1 MDSLKIDFKSK
12 SSIYFA
18 LVIILLGTVLIVSL
32 STFLI
37 KKLYSTPAEYLPYLI
52 SAKPSILEWI
62 YELIVLGA
70 FLTIG
75 GLILL
80 FSLIFCKIK
89 EESNTNQTIK
99 KAN

>member
-1 MDSLKIDFKSK
+1 
-12 SSIYFA
+12 
-18 LVIILLGTVLIVSL
+18 VLGTVLIVSL
-32 STFLI
+32 SIFLI
-37 KKLYSTPAEYLPYLI
+37 IKLNSTPAEYLPYLI

-62 YELIVLGA
+62 YELIVLGTI
-70 FLTIG
+70 LTIG

-89 EESNTNQTIK
+89 EELNTNQTIK

>member
-1 MDSLKIDFKSK
+1 MDSIKMHLKLNN
-12 SSIYFA
+12 SIYFA

-37 KKLYSTPAEYLPYLI
+37 NKLYSTPAEYLPYLI